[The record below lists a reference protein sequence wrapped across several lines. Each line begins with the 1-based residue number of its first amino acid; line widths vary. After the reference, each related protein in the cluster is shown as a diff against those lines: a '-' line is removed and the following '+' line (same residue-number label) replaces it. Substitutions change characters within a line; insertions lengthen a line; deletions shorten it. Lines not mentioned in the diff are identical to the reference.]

1 MQRVGL
7 DQFANQKYLSLE
19 SYRKDGRAVATPVW
33 FAEEGGIFYVYSL
46 ADAGK
51 VKRIRNNSRVRIA
64 PCDLRGNLK
73 GSWVDAEAHILDE
86 SGAEFG
92 HNVLNR
98 KYGVL
103 KRIGDFFS
111 KLRKRKREVI
121 AIRVAEPSLG
131 T

>member
-1 MQRVGL
+1 MERTGL

-33 FAEEGGIFYVYSL
+33 FAEEGAVFYIYSV

-51 VKRIRNNSRVRIA
+51 VKRIRNSPGVRIG
-64 PCDLRGNLK
+64 PCDVRGKLK
-73 GSWVDAEAHILDE
+73 GSWVNAEARILDA
-86 SGAEFG
+86 SGAEYG
-92 HNVLNR
+92 HRLLNQ
-98 KYGVL
+98 KYGVM

-121 AIRVAEPSLG
+121 AIRPAEPPNQ

>member
-1 MQRVGL
+1 MERPGL

-33 FAEEGGIFYVYSL
+33 FAEEGGVFYIYSL

-64 PCDLRGNLK
+64 PCDIRGKLK
-73 GSWVDAEAHILDE
+73 GSWVNAEAQFLDA
-86 SGAEFG
+86 GAAQYA
-92 HNVLNR
+92 HKLLNQ
-98 KYGVL
+98 KYGLVKL
-103 KRIGDFFS
+103 MGDFFS
-111 KLRKRKREVI
+111 KLRKRKR
-121 AIRVAEPSLG
+121 A

>member
-1 MQRVGL
+1 MERPGL
-7 DQFANQKYLSLE
+7 DQFANKKYLSLE

-33 FAEEGGIFYVYSL
+33 FAEDNGVLYIYSL

-64 PCDLRGNLK
+64 PCDVRGKLK
-73 GSWVDAEAHILDE
+73 GPWVDLEAHILDE

-92 HNVLNR
+92 HKLLNE
-98 KYGVL
+98 KYGAL
-103 KRIGDFFS
+103 KRVGDFFS
-111 KLRKRKREVI
+111 KLRKRKRVVVAI
-121 AIRVAEPSLG
+121 APPEPSHQ